1 MGGKPPS
8 CLRHKETMEVD
19 AGLSTSG
26 AGAEAPGSGF
36 EEEDLD
42 HIETKAFSATE
53 YLNKLFP
60 NEQSLSGL
68 DEFLVKL
75 RRRIRKVND
84 EILVAVRQQ
93 SQTGSRAKDDLDQA
107 QNGIEDLS
115 QRITEI
121 K

>member
-1 MGGKPPS
+1 
-8 CLRHKETMEVD
+8 MEVD

-75 RRRIRKVND
+75 RYARVRARFDGGGRGVASILRDSASTCGRRPRSRLSALPPSTPSSRNSRF
-84 EILVAVRQQ
+84 VAY
-93 SQTGSRAKDDLDQA
+93 
-107 QNGIEDLS
+107 
-115 QRITEI
+115 
-121 K
+121 